1 MLENVR
7 DNEDLV
13 FQVSVVIMML
23 SNRLGQ
29 GDDLFEMGLEET
41 FQVAF
46 AEVTGV
52 DTWRLDQQVIEIWME
67 VIGVLDDLIQDGED
81 FIVEVQFFSYATM
94 ITNNFVSLV
103 YLVLYPNVLLGERT
117 FDCID
122 QMKEIHIE
130 MPMLLKSLQLRIEQL
145 VDILIIPSLTCFLR
159 KFIDDWMQV

>member
-1 MLENVR
+1 
-7 DNEDLV
+7 
-13 FQVSVVIMML
+13 
-23 SNRLGQ
+23 
-29 GDDLFEMGLEET
+29 MGLEET

-81 FIVEVQFFSYATM
+81 FIVEVQVFSYASM

-103 YLVLYPNVLLGERT
+103 YLVLYPNVLLGEGT

-122 QMKEIHIE
+122 
-130 MPMLLKSLQLRIEQL
+130 
-145 VDILIIPSLTCFLR
+145 
-159 KFIDDWMQV
+159 